1 MRKSTIVTFA
11 GALALGSIVAAS
23 QVAVADMMEKSTTTT
38 QSTTY
43 SGTVSDVDPSSS
55 TIILKS
61 ETATAPQKYV
71 YTKETV
77 FTDPA
82 GHTVSYDAIKNT
94 PVTVYYTRDGDRMV
108 VSKVVT
114 TKPVTTT
121 ERHETRTET
130 HEIQ

>member
-61 ETATAPQKYV
+61 ESSAAPV
-71 YTKETV
+71 TYTYSKETTFV
-77 FTDPA
+77 DAA
-82 GHTVSYDAIKNT
+82 GKTVSPDVIMNS
-94 PVTVYYTRDGDRMV
+94 PVTIEYSNDAGRTV
-108 VSKVVT
+108 VRRVVQTGPAHKV
-114 TKPVTTT
+114 
-121 ERHETRTET
+121 ERTET
-130 HEIQ
+130 HTETVR